1 MKHLKRNKSHMEGL
15 IALLLFGVFA
25 ACVLSVLLTGA
36 GAYRRLTQR
45 DQTAYS
51 QRTCAQY
58 LATKVR
64 QSPDAQALSVESFGD
79 GDTLVFCEEIGGEL
93 YLTRIYCCEG
103 WLCELFSSD
112 QAGMTPEDGEKVLQ
126 AQRLDL
132 ELEGG
137 LLSITI
143 TYADGSQT
151 CLDLSVRDGEGGLL

>member
-64 QSPDAQALSVESFGD
+64 QSPDAQALSVESFG
-79 GDTLVFCEEIGGEL
+79 
-93 YLTRIYCCEG
+93 
-103 WLCELFSSD
+103 
-112 QAGMTPEDGEKVLQ
+112 MTPEDGEKVLQ